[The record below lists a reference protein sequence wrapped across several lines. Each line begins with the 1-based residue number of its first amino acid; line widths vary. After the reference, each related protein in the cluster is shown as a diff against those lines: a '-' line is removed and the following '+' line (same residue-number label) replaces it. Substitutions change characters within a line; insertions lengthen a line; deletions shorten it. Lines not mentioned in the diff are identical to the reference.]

1 MNKIFDLD
9 NPVMRFLGKLFDLMH
24 LNFLFIIC
32 SIPIF
37 TIGASLTAMYSVAL
51 KMVKNEETYIG
62 KDFFKSFR
70 MNFKQGTVI
79 WFISLFVGWLLYT
92 DAQILNNV
100 DFNWSNALRI
110 AIFAISLIFI
120 CMFTYVFPILA
131 RFVNSIKVTIKNSL
145 LMCIAHL
152 PYTGLFLLI
161 DGVILFIATR
171 SGYALYTTCFVG
183 MIGGIAGV
191 AYIQAVFFRKI
202 FARYE
207 PSDEATYPTDTSIES
222 ASQDAPKLEA
232 EENTSATKSAETE

>member
-9 NPVMRFLGKLFDLMH
+9 NPIMRFLGKLFDLMH
-24 LNFLFIIC
+24 LNLLFIIC

-70 MNFKQGTVI
+70 MNFKQGTAI
-79 WFISLFVGWLLYT
+79 WFIFLFVGWLLYT
-92 DAQILNNV
+92 DTQILNNV

-131 RFVNSIKVTIKNSL
+131 RFINSVKVTIKNSL

-207 PSDEATYPTDTSIES
+207 PEEEPSYQTDS
-222 ASQDAPKLEA
+222 ALENASRTVPELEA
-232 EENTSATKSAETE
+232 EINEAANETSETK

>member
-9 NPVMRFLGKLFDLMH
+9 NPIMRFLGKLFDLMH
-24 LNFLFIIC
+24 LNLLFIIC

-70 MNFKQGTVI
+70 MNFKQGTAI
-79 WFISLFVGWLLYT
+79 WFIFLFVGWLLYT
-92 DAQILNNV
+92 DTQILNNV

-131 RFVNSIKVTIKNSL
+131 RFINSVKVTIKNSL

-161 DGVILFIATR
+161 DGAILFIATR

-207 PSDEATYPTDTSIES
+207 PEEEPSYQTDS
-222 ASQDAPKLEA
+222 ALENASRTVPELEA
-232 EENTSATKSAETE
+232 EINEAANETSETK